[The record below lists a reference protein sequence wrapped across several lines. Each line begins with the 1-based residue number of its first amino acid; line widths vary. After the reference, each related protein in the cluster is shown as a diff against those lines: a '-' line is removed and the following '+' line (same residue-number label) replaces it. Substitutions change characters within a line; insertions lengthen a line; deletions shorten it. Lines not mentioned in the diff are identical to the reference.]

1 MTTTSKPPVL
11 VVLQLTGGNDYFNS
25 VIPYNDPNYYDSRPS
40 LQIAQDRTLKLDD
53 ELGMHPAMGPMKE
66 IYDSGDM
73 AIIHGIGYANS
84 PRSHFRSMDIWHTC
98 EPDKVGTE
106 GWLGRALR
114 DIDPNAENPI
124 TGVNIGQALPRALV
138 VPGVSVASVADLATY
153 GLLTNIEQETQR
165 LQMLERF
172 ANMYG
177 PAVGTGQVMEYLG
190 QTGLDA
196 LRGADI
202 LKVAPSKYSSNVEYG
217 SSVIARSLRDVSMIH
232 QADLGTRIFYTQYGS
247 FDTHA
252 AQAATHAG
260 LWNDVSTSIA
270 DFWDDLREHNADEN
284 VIMFLFSEF
293 GRRVRDN
300 GSGTDHGAAG
310 VAFAIGPRVE
320 GGMYSEYPETRPEA
334 LEQGDLVPNQD
345 YRGVYSTILE
355 DHLDLDA
362 APIVNGQFE
371 QPKFIKK
378 NGSNGSSA

>member
-1 MTTTSKPPVL
+1 
-11 VVLQLTGGNDYFNS
+11 
-25 VIPYNDPNYYDSRPS
+25 
-40 LQIAQDRTLKLDD
+40 
-53 ELGMHPAMGPMKE
+53 
-66 IYDSGDM
+66 
-73 AIIHGIGYANS
+73 
-84 PRSHFRSMDIWHTC
+84 
-98 EPDKVGTE
+98 
-106 GWLGRALR
+106 
-114 DIDPNAENPI
+114 
-124 TGVNIGQALPRALV
+124 
-138 VPGVSVASVADLATY
+138 
-153 GLLTNIEQETQR
+153 
-165 LQMLERF
+165 
-172 ANMYG
+172 
-177 PAVGTGQVMEYLG
+177 MEYLG

-196 LRGADI
+196 LKGADI

-355 DHLDLDA
+355 DHLELEA